1 LAIEVQ
7 KLLTIGKY
15 FFFPFFKSASCL
27 TVIVLLFALYCEC
40 GKTPQAP
47 PKTLK
52 TDSRRPIPHHP
63 STKTGRGPLVPFFQK
78 KENCKKLL
86 SSKTICIKLQKSGHD
101 DKRRDLKTLDSES
114 QRR

>member
-1 LAIEVQ
+1 MVASGSNFFKRGINVFKLTAWQSSQTRNSFAILNTSFLAIEVQ

-27 TVIVLLFALYCEC
+27 TVIVLLFAFYCKC
-40 GKTPQAP
+40 GKTPQTP

-63 STKTGRGPLVPFFQK
+63 ATKTDRGSLVPYFQK
-78 KENCKKLL
+78 
-86 SSKTICIKLQKSGHD
+86 
-101 DKRRDLKTLDSES
+101 
-114 QRR
+114 